1 MSPLSELRVARRV
14 TVRLSCLDG
23 QLMAKSSGMRSFPLF
38 FPVSVPRTLARNAGF
53 CLRLTS
59 PRIWGKDISRTI
71 SQVQDGGMDTIRD
84 IEDSRIR
91 ASNEVKV
98 RMLNSPARMTV
109 IPIRRFFPH
118 KVSPLLHRD
127 ASELYSRTGAN
138 ENKASSCSATAG
150 SRC

>member
-1 MSPLSELRVARRV
+1 MSPLSDSELRVARRV

-38 FPVSVPRTLARNAGF
+38 FPVSVPRTRNAGF

-59 PRIWGKDISRTI
+59 PRTWGRDISRTI

-91 ASNEVKV
+91 AS
-98 RMLNSPARMTV
+98 M
-109 IPIRRFFPH
+109 I
-118 KVSPLLHRD
+118 
-127 ASELYSRTGAN
+127 
-138 ENKASSCSATAG
+138 
-150 SRC
+150 